1 MDSNVLVPVIV
12 ALVTAV
18 CGVPTMTYL
27 GQRFSTKTASTDA
40 LRKQEMDLQI
50 AWRAEQ
56 AQSFTSLKQ
65 EHRALTEEFRAQAQ
79 RLDTTERRCAGV
91 EDDLKEQ
98 TQKVEQLI
106 RENEGLTS
114 RVRTLEADLLKAYR
128 ENDVLKRGQP

>member
-1 MDSNVLVPVIV
+1 
-12 ALVTAV
+12 
-18 CGVPTMTYL
+18 MTYL

-40 LRKQEMDLQI
+40 LRQQEMQQQI
-50 AWRAEQ
+50 SWRAEQ
-56 AQSFTSLKQ
+56 ANAFTVLKQ
-65 EHRALTEEFRAQAQ
+65 EHRALTDEFRAQAQ

-91 EDDLKEQ
+91 EEDLKEQ

-128 ENDVLKRGQP
+128 ENDALKRGQP